1 MKPKIYAMIPARI
14 GSQRLRLKNLSIINK
29 KPLIYYA
36 IKAAKNAKVFNKIY
50 INSDDKIFSKIAK
63 RYGVN
68 FYKRSK
74 DLGTSKTKSDK
85 VVNDFIKAFSNF
97 DILVWVNST
106 APLQTGT
113 EIRKIVNFFVKKKID
128 SLITVENKQTH
139 CNFNNRPLNYNKNVK
154 FARTQDLKKIQT
166 FVYSLMIWKNK
177 TFLKKYKKDKNA
189 ILCGKTFFYP
199 VKSPSTI
206 MVKKFE
212 DLKLANYLMKS
223 SQKKFLL
230 KYDKIANSFLKN
242 KKKYRFI

>member
-1 MKPKIYAMIPARI
+1 MLIKERE
-14 GSQRLRLKNLSIINK
+14 LKKFFNLS
-29 KPLIYYA
+29 
-36 IKAAKNAKVFNKIY
+36 
-50 INSDDKIFSKIAK
+50 
-63 RYGVN
+63 YGDN
-68 FYKRSK
+68 PPSR
-74 DLGTSKTKSDK
+74 
-85 VVNDFIKAFSNF
+85 
-97 DILVWVNST
+97 
-106 APLQTGT
+106 
-113 EIRKIVNFFVKKKID
+113 
-128 SLITVENKQTH
+128 VEWEN
-139 CNFNNRPLNYNKNVK
+139 LYNKNVK